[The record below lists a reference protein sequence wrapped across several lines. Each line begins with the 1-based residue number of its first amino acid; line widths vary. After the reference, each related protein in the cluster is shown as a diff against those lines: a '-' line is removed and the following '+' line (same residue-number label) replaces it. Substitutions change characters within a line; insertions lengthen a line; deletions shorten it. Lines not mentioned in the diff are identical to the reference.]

1 MLMALGAHRVTG
13 VPVQATCL
21 AAFVIKSQELA
32 EIGLMPVGAHA
43 DLFALLWGIFQI
55 NSTPLRTANNTL
67 SVRITHFSATIC
79 SPIVLLR

>member
-32 EIGLMPVGAHA
+32 EIGLMPVGAPA
-43 DLFALLWGIFQI
+43 DLFALLWGIFQSRG
-55 NSTPLRTANNTL
+55 STTVSFHEGKGHQA
-67 SVRITHFSATIC
+67 
-79 SPIVLLR
+79 LLL